1 MTREPVRNNC
11 CCILINHVRQQTS
24 HYINNCLINSD
35 FYNFN
40 SWNQSQKT
48 TTRRLQVIK
57 LLSGRCALR
66 CSDAN
71 NSLSTS
77 QWVKNCVFVVFV
89 LECWLTCTLDSGRLI
104 FKATSSLMKI
114 SGYRVLPNRFSST
127 SSWARVNVVLSLLC
141 LRGVPDQKR
150 TK

>member
-1 MTREPVRNNC
+1 MSGNVYFLSPALKMLHKPHGSFIFLFLFFKKANIKLTREPVRNNC

-24 HYINNCLINSD
+24 HYINKCLINSD

-71 NSLSTS
+71 DSLSTS
-77 QWVKNCVFVVFV
+77 QWVKKLCV
-89 LECWLTCTLDSGRLI
+89 C
-104 FKATSSLMKI
+104 
-114 SGYRVLPNRFSST
+114 
-127 SSWARVNVVLSLLC
+127 
-141 LRGVPDQKR
+141 GVCVGSPALWIQAG
-150 TK
+150 